1 MATPPPQGLPY
12 PQTQP
17 KPVAKGQQ
25 AENVD
30 LTAEVSSISR
40 RLRILEERY
49 SNLNKKTQVSEQN
62 VLAVNKDL
70 NHSIRAVGDGVVE
83 LKRELEDFRDK
94 LKLVVLE
101 LKECAKQDEVMVLK
115 KYIDL
120 WELVNFPTRQE
131 VERIMDE
138 KLTERRNI

>member
-70 NHSIRAVGDGVVE
+70 NHSIRAVGDGIVE

>member
-62 VLAVNKDL
+62 VLTVNKEL
-70 NHSIRAVGDGVVE
+70 NRSIRAVGDEGVE

-101 LKECAKQDEVMVLK
+101 LKECAKQEDVAVLK
-115 KYIDL
+115 KYVDL

-131 VERIMDE
+131 VERIVDE
-138 KLTERRNI
+138 KLVERRNI

>member
-62 VLAVNKDL
+62 VLSVNKDL
-70 NHSIRAVGDGVVE
+70 NHSIRAVGDEMVE

-101 LKECAKQDEVMVLK
+101 LKECAKQDEVMVLR
-115 KYIDL
+115 KYVDL

-131 VERIMDE
+131 VERIVDE
-138 KLTERRNI
+138 KLAERRNI

>member
-1 MATPPPQGLPY
+1 MATPPPQWLPY

-30 LTAEVSSISR
+30 LTAEAISISR

-70 NHSIRAVGDGVVE
+70 NHSIRAVGDGIVE
-83 LKRELEDFRDK
+83 LKRELEDFRDN
-94 LKLVVLE
+94 LKRVVLE